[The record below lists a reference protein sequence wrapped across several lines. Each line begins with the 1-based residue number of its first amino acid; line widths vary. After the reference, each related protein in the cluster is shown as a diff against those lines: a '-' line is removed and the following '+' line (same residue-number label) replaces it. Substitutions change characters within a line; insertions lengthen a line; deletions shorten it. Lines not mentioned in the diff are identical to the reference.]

1 MQAPAEERGE
11 HCQDL
16 PPDLGA
22 EQTLSRPHRPQQER
36 SKAQMSRPVWE
47 PRQHGPSS
55 PRPWWRGH
63 TIAAAVDGAL
73 VEDHDV
79 LGQGARLVREDVLH
93 LAQLL
98 VQGGG
103 AGLGGRPLLHA
114 EHLLVPV
121 DEVAVA
127 QADDLHTAQ
136 GTGGEAEGGEGSRAP
151 PPRAFAAGPPP
162 GERREWSGADT
173 WAGEG
178 GKESLKVEP
187 ATSGQQRGSPTP
199 TLQCPPDK
207 KVQRAWAGGTDG
219 TGRGGGTADKALD
232 QFLPLG

>member
-16 PPDLGA
+16 PRDLDA

-36 SKAQMSRPVWE
+36 CKAQMSRPVWE

-55 PRPWWRGH
+55 PRPRWHGH
-63 TIAAAVDGAL
+63 TVAAAVDGAL

-79 LGQGARLVREDVLH
+79 LGEGARLVGEDVLH

-103 AGLGGRPLLHA
+103 TGLGGRPLLRA

-136 GTGGEAEGGEGSRAP
+136 GQEVRLRAGGEQGP
-151 PPRAFAAGPPP
+151 TPRAFAAGPPP
-162 GERREWSGADT
+162 GERRER
-173 WAGEG
+173 AG
-178 GKESLKVEP
+178 
-187 ATSGQQRGSPTP
+187 RTP
-199 TLQCPPDK
+199 
-207 KVQRAWAGGTDG
+207 
-219 TGRGGGTADKALD
+219 GRGRAARRA
-232 QFLPLG
+232 